1 MADAQNPSPHPTASS
16 GQAPGDAE
24 PTGSAGAAPDAAP
37 AAGSDTTPAAGPDAG
52 PADVKA
58 RFRDAL
64 QRKQSQHADGVS
76 GGGPSAAKIRD
87 VHTRAGGKRQFRRKS
102 GG

>member
-1 MADAQNPSPHPTASS
+1 MAAAQNPTPDPGAS
-16 GQAPGDAE
+16 ADPVPAE
-24 PTGSAGAAPDAAP
+24 ADVSDPEGAAADSQPAP
-37 AAGSDTTPAAGPDAG
+37 AAG

-64 QRKQSQHADGVS
+64 ERKKSQHADGVG
-76 GGGPSAAKIRD
+76 GGGPNAPKIHD
-87 VHTRAGGKRQFRRKS
+87 VHSRAGGKRQFRRKS

>member
-1 MADAQNPSPHPTASS
+1 MAAADQSPSEPDASADPSPTPADAAQ
-16 GQAPGDAE
+16 
-24 PTGSAGAAPDAAP
+24 P
-37 AAGSDTTPAAGPDAG
+37 AAE

-64 QRKQSQHADGVS
+64 ERKKGRQADGLGASGPS
-76 GGGPSAAKIRD
+76 GGKISD
-87 VHTRAGGKRQFRRKS
+87 VHSRAGGKRQFRRKS

>member
-1 MADAQNPSPHPTASS
+1 MAAADSPAPDSSAS
-16 GQAPGDAE
+16 AEPGDADRK
-24 PTGSAGAAPDAAP
+24 PAAS
-37 AAGSDTTPAAGPDAG
+37 AAGSGE

-64 QRKQSQHADGVS
+64 ERKKDRHADGVG
-76 GGGPSAAKIRD
+76 GGGPSSGKVSD
-87 VHTRAGGKRQFRRKS
+87 VHSRAGGKRQFRRKS

>member
-1 MADAQNPSPHPTASS
+1 MADAHDSSPDPTASS
-16 GQAPGDAE
+16 GQAPGEIE
-24 PTGSAGAAPDAAP
+24 PTGAAPDA
-37 AAGSDTTPAAGPDAG
+37 DPAAGPDAG

-64 QRKQSQHADGVS
+64 QRKQSQHADGVG
-76 GGGPSAAKIRD
+76 GGGPNAAKIRD

>member
-1 MADAQNPSPHPTASS
+1 MADAPNPSPDPTASS
-16 GQAPGDAE
+16 GHSPGDAE
-24 PTGSAGAAPDAAP
+24 STGSAPAAPGADGTDGAE
-37 AAGSDTTPAAGPDAG
+37 AG

-64 QRKQSQHADGVS
+64 QRKQSQHADGVGGS
-76 GGGPSAAKIRD
+76 GPNAAKIRD

>member
-1 MADAQNPSPHPTASS
+1 MADAPNPSPDPTAPS

-24 PTGSAGAAPDAAP
+24 PTGRPAVAPDPDP
-37 AAGSDTTPAAGPDAG
+37 AAGE
-52 PADVKA
+52 ADVKA

-76 GGGPSAAKIRD
+76 GAGPNAAKIRD
-87 VHTRAGGKRQFRRKS
+87 VHSRAGGKRQFRRKS

>member
-1 MADAQNPSPHPTASS
+1 MAAEQNPSPDPAASS
-16 GQAPGDAE
+16 GKVPGEAE
-24 PTGSAGAAPDAAP
+24 STGSAGAAPDA
-37 AAGSDTTPAAGPDAG
+37 D

-64 QRKQSQHADGVS
+64 QRKKSQHADGVGGS
-76 GGGPSAAKIRD
+76 GPNAAKIRD

>member
-1 MADAQNPSPHPTASS
+1 MADAPNPDPDPTASP
-16 GQAPGDAE
+16 GQAPGDAQ
-24 PTGSAGAAPDAAP
+24 PTGTADPAGP
-37 AAGSDTTPAAGPDAG
+37 AAD

-64 QRKQSQHADGVS
+64 QRKQSQHADGVG
-76 GGGPSAAKIRD
+76 GGGPNASKIRD

>member
-1 MADAQNPSPHPTASS
+1 MAAAQNPTPDPGAS
-16 GQAPGDAE
+16 ADPVPAE
-24 PTGSAGAAPDAAP
+24 ADVTGPAGAAPDTQP
-37 AAGSDTTPAAGPDAG
+37 AEASSAAG

-64 QRKQSQHADGVS
+64 ERKKSQHADGVG
-76 GGGPSAAKIRD
+76 GGGPNAPKIHD
-87 VHTRAGGKRQFRRKS
+87 VHSRAGGKRQFRRKS

>member
-1 MADAQNPSPHPTASS
+1 MAAADHSPSDPKSSAKPNVPSGPEGSGASADAQA
-16 GQAPGDAE
+16 
-24 PTGSAGAAPDAAP
+24 
-37 AAGSDTTPAAGPDAG
+37 TPAAG

-64 QRKQSQHADGVS
+64 ERKKSQHADGV
-76 GGGPSAAKIRD
+76 GTGGPNASKIHD
-87 VHTRAGGKRQFRRKS
+87 VHSRAGGKRQFRRKS

>member
-1 MADAQNPSPHPTASS
+1 MAAAHKPSPDPTASS

-24 PTGSAGAAPDAAP
+24 STGSAGATPDAAP
-37 AAGSDTTPAAGPDAG
+37 AVEPDDG

-64 QRKQSQHADGVS
+64 QRKQSQHADGV
-76 GGGPSAAKIRD
+76 GAGGPNAAKIRD
-87 VHTRAGGKRQFRRKS
+87 VHSRAGAKRQFRRKS

>member
-1 MADAQNPSPHPTASS
+1 MADAPNPSPDPTAST
-16 GQAPGDAE
+16 GQAPDDAQT
-24 PTGSAGAAPDAAP
+24 TGSA
-37 AAGSDTTPAAGPDAG
+37 AGGPDAD

-64 QRKQSQHADGVS
+64 QRKQSQHADGVG

>member
-1 MADAQNPSPHPTASS
+1 MAAADQPASDPSAS
-16 GQAPGDAE
+16 AE
-24 PTGSAGAAPDAAP
+24 PGTSTDADRTPAAP
-37 AAGSDTTPAAGPDAG
+37 AAE

-64 QRKQSQHADGVS
+64 ERKKGQHADGV
-76 GGGPSAAKIRD
+76 GGSGPSSSKISD
-87 VHTRAGGKRQFRRKS
+87 VHSRAGGKRQFRRKS

>member
-1 MADAQNPSPHPTASS
+1 MAAADRSPSDPNAS
-16 GQAPGDAE
+16 AE
-24 PTGSAGAAPDAAP
+24 PDAPNAP
-37 AAGSDTTPAAGPDAG
+37 AEPGTGADSETPAESAPAAG

-64 QRKQSQHADGVS
+64 ERKKSQHADGV
-76 GGGPSAAKIRD
+76 GTGGPNAGKIHD
-87 VHTRAGGKRQFRRKS
+87 VHSRAGGKRQFRRKS

>member
-1 MADAQNPSPHPTASS
+1 MPADDPSAPESS
-16 GQAPGDAE
+16 SEPGTSAAE
-24 PTGSAGAAPDAAP
+24 AAAAPE
-37 AAGSDTTPAAGPDAG
+37 
-52 PADVKA
+52 DVKA

-64 QRKQSQHADGVS
+64 ERKKGRHADGV
-76 GGGPSAAKIRD
+76 GAGGPNSGKISD

>member
-1 MADAQNPSPHPTASS
+1 MAAEDRSPSDPNAPADPNASADSEAPADSTAAADSE
-16 GQAPGDAE
+16 APAE
-24 PTGSAGAAPDAAP
+24 PA
-37 AAGSDTTPAAGPDAG
+37 AG

-64 QRKQSQHADGVS
+64 ERKKGQHADGL
-76 GGGPSAAKIRD
+76 GAAGPSSSKIHD
-87 VHTRAGGKRQFRRKS
+87 VHSRAGGKRQFRRKS

>member
-1 MADAQNPSPHPTASS
+1 MAAADQSPSEPDASADPSGTSADDAQ
-16 GQAPGDAE
+16 
-24 PTGSAGAAPDAAP
+24 P
-37 AAGSDTTPAAGPDAG
+37 AAE

-64 QRKQSQHADGVS
+64 ERKKSQHADGVG
-76 GGGPSAAKIRD
+76 GGGPNSAKISD
-87 VHTRAGGKRQFRRKS
+87 VHSRAGGKRQFRRKS

>member
-1 MADAQNPSPHPTASS
+1 MAAAQNSTPDPSASADGVPADADSARSAAN
-16 GQAPGDAE
+16 
-24 PTGSAGAAPDAAP
+24 GSAAE
-37 AAGSDTTPAAGPDAG
+37 

-64 QRKQSQHADGVS
+64 ERKKSQHADGVS
-76 GGGPSAAKIRD
+76 GSGPSAGK
-87 VHTRAGGKRQFRRKS
+87 VHEAHGRAGAKRQFRRKS

>member
-1 MADAQNPSPHPTASS
+1 MAAADPSAPDPSAP
-16 GQAPGDAE
+16 AEPGDAPE
-24 PTGSAGAAPDAAP
+24 
-37 AAGSDTTPAAGPDAG
+37 TPADSAD

-64 QRKQSQHADGVS
+64 ERKKGRHADGVG
-76 GGGPSAAKIRD
+76 GGGPGSGKISD
-87 VHTRAGGKRQFRRKS
+87 VHSRAGGKRQFRRKS

>member
-1 MADAQNPSPHPTASS
+1 MDAGQKPTPDPAASS
-16 GQAPGDAE
+16 DQEPGKAE
-24 PTGSAGAAPDAAP
+24 STGSAAPEPEPTAE
-37 AAGSDTTPAAGPDAG
+37 

-64 QRKQSQHADGVS
+64 ERKKSQHADGVGGS
-76 GGGPSAAKIRD
+76 GPNAAKIRD

>member
-1 MADAQNPSPHPTASS
+1 MAAEQNPTPDTTASPDPAPAGADSTGPAPADAESP
-16 GQAPGDAE
+16 D
-24 PTGSAGAAPDAAP
+24 
-37 AAGSDTTPAAGPDAG
+37 

-64 QRKQSQHADGVS
+64 ERKKSHQADGV
-76 GGGPSAAKIRD
+76 GGSGPSAGKVHD
-87 VHTRAGGKRQFRRKS
+87 VHARAGGKRQFRRKS

>member
-1 MADAQNPSPHPTASS
+1 MADVQNPTTDPGASPDPAPAEAATSPADAGQASS
-16 GQAPGDAE
+16 E
-24 PTGSAGAAPDAAP
+24 
-37 AAGSDTTPAAGPDAG
+37 

-64 QRKQSQHADGVS
+64 ERKKGQHADGV
-76 GGGPSAAKIRD
+76 GGSGPSTGKVHD
-87 VHTRAGGKRQFRRKS
+87 VHARAGGKRQFRRKS